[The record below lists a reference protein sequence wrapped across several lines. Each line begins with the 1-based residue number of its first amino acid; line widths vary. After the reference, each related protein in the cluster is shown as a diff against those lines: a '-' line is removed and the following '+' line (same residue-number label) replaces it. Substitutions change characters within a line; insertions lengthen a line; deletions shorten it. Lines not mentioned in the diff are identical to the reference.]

1 MLRLVLPGGL
11 SRFLLSGICT
21 AFSTAR
27 TSRRTAAC
35 PAVED
40 VPWEIATSAG
50 VIMEPPYP
58 PPPSESCTPAR
69 DWNTGPALNPAHTT
83 DLAPLPVTGPLPG
96 RSTVAFDHAR
106 AELFHSPPG
115 VLFTCCVRSRAGRTH
130 SIITNPTA
138 TTSPIPRMPQY

>member
-11 SRFLLSGICT
+11 SRFLLSGICPGVGR
-21 AFSTAR
+21 AR
-27 TSRRTAAC
+27 RSRRTAAC

-96 RSTVAFDHAR
+96 RSTVAFYHPPAQ
-106 AELFHSPPG
+106 LFHSPPPPP
-115 VLFTCCVRSRAGRTH
+115 FTS
-130 SIITNPTA
+130 SLLSPPPPT
-138 TTSPIPRMPQY
+138 PH